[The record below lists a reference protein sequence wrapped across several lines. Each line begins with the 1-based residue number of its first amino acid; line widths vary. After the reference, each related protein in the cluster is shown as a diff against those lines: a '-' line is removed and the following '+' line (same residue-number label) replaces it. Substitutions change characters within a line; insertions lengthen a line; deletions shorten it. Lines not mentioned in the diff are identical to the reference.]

1 MAEDLNVHTI
11 TGNLVADPE
20 GRDYGSGDNSGRVV
34 EFRVACNRRAPRGGG
49 DSTADFFTVKA
60 FNGLGRL
67 VEEHLAKGRKV
78 LVMGRHQIDVVDS
91 TKNPGTKQYF
101 QSIVAD
107 KVQFLDR
114 PPESGSGGGQQAAPA
129 SAGGSSDVPF

>member
-11 TGNLVADPE
+11 TGNLVADPT
-20 GRDYGSGDNSGRVV
+20 GRDYGSGENSGRVV
-34 EFRVACNRRAPRGGG
+34 EFRVACNRRPPRGGG

-67 VEEHLAKGRKV
+67 VEEHLSKGRKV

-91 TKNPGTKQYF
+91 KKHEGEKQYF

-107 KVQFLDR
+107 KIQFLDR
-114 PPESGSGGGQQAAPA
+114 PSEGGSGQTGQATGG
-129 SAGGSSDVPF
+129 AGGSSDVPF